1 MIFLLQT
8 KLCSLLVHNLH
19 LVTSSSLNGGRGGGG
34 NYISV
39 CASNALKPYPIHNL
53 EPSIKRAAGI
63 NGILTQLI
71 SKQLQFIHPKAAGI

>member
-1 MIFLLQT
+1 MLIISAQFTFGDIIFP
-8 KLCSLLVHNLH
+8 KW
-19 LVTSSSLNGGRGGGG
+19 GGGGG